1 MEDSSDDD
9 TQGYPHFETLHVQ
22 TPLIHSPK
30 LSIKLDCTPLPFTTT
45 TTTTTTTT
53 ISNIYHKIESIQP
66 SGSVKMRG
74 IGNFCYKAVE
84 SRGTDIHFICGS
96 GVNTVL
102 AVAYCAR
109 QLNVDAI
116 LVMPKETPAAICDA
130 VRLEGSQLI
139 LYGENWDVA
148 ESHARKLVKRNG
160 VYVPSADHQHIW
172 EGHASIIYELRD
184 QLGEDNPPAAIV
196 CPVGGGGL
204 LNGVIT
210 GLQEVG
216 WKQVPVIAVET
227 HGSNAFQAS
236 VVAGKLVTLSNI
248 STIASGLASTSI
260 SAKSLELSLVHPV
273 VPFAVSDAMA
283 ADAVRLFAEDN
294 RLIVEAASG
303 AGLSLCYTQVIRDI
317 LPSLEQEA
325 DVVVLVT
332 GGSDISLT
340 QLDEYRKKYF
350 RPPVIVKSGGEV
362 FLKME
367 DKLTHI
373 ANHLDVAD
381 PMGISSDTL
390 AKIHQKPH
398 HHQLPPPAAAA
409 VPPPPPPPQ
418 PQPLPQPP
426 STPPLLSQSQ
436 LQQLQLQQQHHQHSH
451 HHHQQQQQ
459 QQHPIYSQKSKAD
472 ASTPSSSS
480 NMAMMDALMEDVASQ
495 HSITTTATYENDMH
509 HEQENLTPT
518 PNNLMTPMTQ

>member
-1 MEDSSDDD
+1 MGD
-9 TQGYPHFETLHVQ
+9 
-22 TPLIHSPK
+22 
-30 LSIKLDCTPLPFTTT
+30 
-45 TTTTTTTT
+45 
-53 ISNIYHKIESIQP
+53 
-66 SGSVKMRG
+66 
-74 IGNFCYKAVE
+74 
-84 SRGTDIHFICGS
+84 
-96 GVNTVL
+96 
-102 AVAYCAR
+102 
-109 QLNVDAI
+109 
-116 LVMPKETPAAICDA
+116 
-130 VRLEGSQLI
+130 
-139 LYGENWDVA
+139 
-148 ESHARKLVKRNG
+148 
-160 VYVPSADHQHIW
+160 
-172 EGHASIIYELRD
+172 
-184 QLGEDNPPAAIV
+184 DNPPAVVV

-236 VVAGKLVTLSNI
+236 VVAGKLITLSNI

-294 RLIVEAASG
+294 KLIVEAASG

-317 LPSLEQEA
+317 LPSLEQDS

-373 ANHLDVAD
+373 ANQLDMAD
-381 PMGISSDTL
+381 PMGISSDSL
-390 AKIHQKPH
+390 AKIHQKPQ
-398 HHQLPPPAAAA
+398 HHQLPPPAAA
-409 VPPPPPPPQ
+409 VP
-418 PQPLPQPP
+418 PP
-426 STPPLLSQSQ
+426 STPPSHLTQSQ
-436 LQQLQLQQQHHQHSH
+436 QQQHH
-451 HHHQQQQQ
+451 HHHQ
-459 QQHPIYSQKSKAD
+459 INSQKSKAD

-480 NMAMMDALMEDVASQ
+480 NMAMMDAIMEDVASQ
-495 HSITTTATYENDMH
+495 HSVTTTATHENDMH
-509 HEQENLTPT
+509 HDQENLTPT
-518 PNNLMTPMTQ
+518 PNTLMTPMTQ

>member
-30 LSIKLDCTPLPFTTT
+30 LSVKLDC
-45 TTTTTTTT
+45 
-53 ISNIYHKIESIQP
+53 NIYHKIESIQP

-109 QLNVDAI
+109 QLNLNAI
-116 LVMPKETPAAICDA
+116 LVMPKETPAHICDA

-160 VYVPSADHQHIW
+160 VYVPSADHEHIW
-172 EGHASIIYELRD
+172 EGHASIVHELRD
-184 QLGEDNPPAAIV
+184 QLGDDNPPAAIV

-236 VVAGKLVTLSNI
+236 VVAGKLVTLSKI
-248 STIASGLASTSI
+248 STIASGLASTTI

-294 RLIVEAASG
+294 KFIVEAASG

-317 LPSLEQEA
+317 LPSLEQDS

-332 GGSDISLT
+332 GGSDISLA

-381 PMGISSDTL
+381 PMGISSDSL
-390 AKIHQKPH
+390 AKIHQKPQ
-398 HHQLPPPAAAA
+398 HHQLPPPAAA
-409 VPPPPPPPQ
+409 VPPPASS
-418 PQPLPQPP
+418 LPP
-426 STPPLLSQSQ
+426 STPPPLAQPRHSQQ
-436 LQQLQLQQQHHQHSH
+436 
-451 HHHQQQQQ
+451 
-459 QQHPIYSQKSKAD
+459 PKAE

-480 NMAMMDALMEDVASQ
+480 NIVMTDAIMEDVASQ
-495 HSITTTATYENDMH
+495 HSITTTATYENDVNH
-509 HEQENLTPT
+509 DQENLTPT
-518 PNNLMTPMTQ
+518 PNNLMAPMTQ

>member
-1 MEDSSDDD
+1 MDDSSDDD

-30 LSIKLDCTPLPFTTT
+30 LSIKLDC
-45 TTTTTTTT
+45 
-53 ISNIYHKIESIQP
+53 NIYYKIESIQP

-109 QLNVDAI
+109 QLNVNAI
-116 LVMPKETPAAICDA
+116 LVMPKETPAPICDA

-160 VYVPSADHQHIW
+160 VYVPSADHEHIW
-172 EGHASIIYELRD
+172 EGHASIIHELRD
-184 QLGEDNPPAAIV
+184 QLGDDNPPAAIV

-236 VVAGKLVTLSNI
+236 VVAGKLITLSNI

-294 RLIVEAASG
+294 KLIVEAASG

-317 LPSLEQEA
+317 LPSLEQDA

-332 GGSDISLT
+332 GGSDISLA

-373 ANHLDVAD
+373 ANHLDMAD
-381 PMGISSDTL
+381 PMGISSDNL
-390 AKIHQKPH
+390 AKIHQKPQ
-398 HHQLPPPAAAA
+398 HHQLPPPAAA
-409 VPPPPPPPQ
+409 VPPPPPLPPSAS
-418 PQPLPQPP
+418 LPP
-426 STPPLLSQSQ
+426 STPPPLISQS
-436 LQQLQLQQQHHQHSH
+436 
-451 HHHQQQQQ
+451 QQQQQ
-459 QQHPIYSQKSKAD
+459 QNPHHHHHHHHQTSSQKSKAE
-472 ASTPSSSS
+472 ASTPSSS
-480 NMAMMDALMEDVASQ
+480 NMAMMDAIMEDVASQ
-495 HSITTTATYENDMH
+495 HSITTTGTYENDMLH
-509 HEQENLTPT
+509 DQENLTPT

>member
-1 MEDSSDDD
+1 MLLNR
-9 TQGYPHFETLHVQ
+9 TQGSWSSATGKRRTIGDDVSTSML
-22 TPLIHSPK
+22 SPPC
-30 LSIKLDCTPLPFTTT
+30 LLC
-45 TTTTTTTT
+45 
-53 ISNIYHKIESIQP
+53 
-66 SGSVKMRG
+66 R
-74 IGNFCYKAVE
+74 
-84 SRGTDIHFICGS
+84 
-96 GVNTVL
+96 
-102 AVAYCAR
+102 
-109 QLNVDAI
+109 
-116 LVMPKETPAAICDA
+116 
-130 VRLEGSQLI
+130 
-139 LYGENWDVA
+139 
-148 ESHARKLVKRNG
+148 

-172 EGHASIIYELRD
+172 EGHASIIHELRE
-184 QLGEDNPPAAIV
+184 QLGDDNPPAAIV

-210 GLQEVG
+210 GLQDVG

-294 RLIVEAASG
+294 KFIVEAASG

-381 PMGISSDTL
+381 PMGISSDNL
-390 AKIHQKPH
+390 AKIHQKPQQ
-398 HHQLPPPAAAA
+398 HHQLPPPAAA
-409 VPPPPPPPQ
+409 VPPPPPPSASAPA
-418 PQPLPQPP
+418 PTPLSASLPP
-426 STPPLLSQSQ
+426 STPPPPPLLVSQPQSQSQ
-436 LQQLQLQQQHHQHSH
+436 
-451 HHHQQQQQ
+451 QQQQQ
-459 QQHPIYSQKSKAD
+459 QQHLFHHHHHHPINSQKSKAD
-472 ASTPSSSS
+472 ASTPTSSCSSS
-480 NMAMMDALMEDVASQ
+480 NMAMMDAIMEDVASQ
-495 HSITTTATYENDMH
+495 HSITTTATYDNDMH
-509 HEQENLTPT
+509 HDQENLTPT

>member
-1 MEDSSDDD
+1 
-9 TQGYPHFETLHVQ
+9 
-22 TPLIHSPK
+22 
-30 LSIKLDCTPLPFTTT
+30 
-45 TTTTTTTT
+45 
-53 ISNIYHKIESIQP
+53 
-66 SGSVKMRG
+66 MRG

-109 QLNVDAI
+109 QLNVNAI
-116 LVMPKETPAAICDA
+116 LVMPKETPAPICDA

-160 VYVPSADHQHIW
+160 VYVPSADHEHIW
-172 EGHASIIYELRD
+172 EGHASIIHELRD
-184 QLGEDNPPAAIV
+184 QLGDDNPPAVVV

-236 VVAGKLVTLSNI
+236 VVAGKLITLSNI

-294 RLIVEAASG
+294 KLIVEAASG

-317 LPSLEQEA
+317 LPSLEQDS

-373 ANHLDVAD
+373 ANQLDMAD
-381 PMGISSDTL
+381 PMGISSDSL
-390 AKIHQKPH
+390 AKIHQKPQ
-398 HHQLPPPAAAA
+398 HHQLPPPAAA
-409 VPPPPPPPQ
+409 VP
-418 PQPLPQPP
+418 PP
-426 STPPLLSQSQ
+426 STPPSHLTQSQ
-436 LQQLQLQQQHHQHSH
+436 QQQHH
-451 HHHQQQQQ
+451 HHHQ
-459 QQHPIYSQKSKAD
+459 INSQKSKAD

-480 NMAMMDALMEDVASQ
+480 NMAMMDAIMEDVASQ
-495 HSITTTATYENDMH
+495 HSVTTTATHENDMH
-509 HEQENLTPT
+509 HDQENLTPT
-518 PNNLMTPMTQ
+518 PNTLMTPMTQ